1 MTYYELQAWM
11 CPVQPNLADNK
22 PQQLADENDVQP
34 DDIVAIISAQ
44 LLQNLASLHRTI
56 ERENEVQL
64 DR

>member
-1 MTYYELQAWM
+1 M